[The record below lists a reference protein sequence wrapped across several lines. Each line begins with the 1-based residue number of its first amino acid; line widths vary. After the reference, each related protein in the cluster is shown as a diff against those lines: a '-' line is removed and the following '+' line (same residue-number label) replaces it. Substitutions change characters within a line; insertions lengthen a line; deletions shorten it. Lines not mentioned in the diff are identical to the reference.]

1 MWEKNQVAL
10 HSKPWIFLFYEFIK
24 YTSINLKIAKG
35 KKLEKACMQQQRLGA
50 TKKRKSLERAKLLL
64 EDGDYLKIF
73 HVKEDDSE
81 DVEM

>member
-1 MWEKNQVAL
+1 
-10 HSKPWIFLFYEFIK
+10 
-24 YTSINLKIAKG
+24 
-35 KKLEKACMQQQRLGA
+35 MQQQRLGA

>member
-1 MWEKNQVAL
+1 
-10 HSKPWIFLFYEFIK
+10 
-24 YTSINLKIAKG
+24 
-35 KKLEKACMQQQRLGA
+35 MQQQSLGA
-50 TKKRKSLERAKLLL
+50 TKKKKRKSLERAKLLL

>member
-1 MWEKNQVAL
+1 
-10 HSKPWIFLFYEFIK
+10 
-24 YTSINLKIAKG
+24 
-35 KKLEKACMQQQRLGA
+35 MQQQRLGA
-50 TKKRKSLERAKLLL
+50 TKKKKKRKSLERAKLLL